1 MARDTQRPRTDEIE
15 AQFRANYHQYQYHF
29 VEFFTE
35 HLADCSRAFGG
46 DLQEMLVL
54 AIIGQMHLKAHID
67 AQTNATSSRRANPAL
82 PQITASRIADATGI
96 PRETVRRKL
105 KKLADRGWVEK
116 GSAGAWNL
124 VMADTEAEA
133 RNGLSDLDSRA
144 ITRVAGLLFR
154 LQGLLR

>member
-1 MARDTQRPRTDEIE
+1 MLPGVWWRSPEK
-15 AQFRANYHQYQYHF
+15 
-29 VEFFTE
+29 
-35 HLADCSRAFGG
+35 
-46 DLQEMLVL
+46 LVL

-67 AQTNATSSRRANPAL
+67 AQAVSMSSRRANPAL
-82 PQITASRIADATGI
+82 PQITASRIADASGI

-124 VMADTEAEA
+124 VIEENEAKA

-144 ITRVAGLLFR
+144 ITRIAGLHLR
-154 LQGLLR
+154 LQSLLK